1 MSVEIRNLLGTVY
14 TINNMPT
21 GGAKALKYT
30 TIGRLLYWLNESFML
45 KDENGKV
52 LNSFY
57 VGKHDYEC
65 KPKDDNREYKNENT
79 FLTFEN
85 HFCTAVDRF
94 IIPKVGQTREQNPFY
109 IKYAS
114 EDLIKELIFG
124 DGTDILDI
132 LINLEYIQNQFESK
146 LTSVE
151 ESSINIYEFVKDI
164 LQDMTNDF
172 GYINQFDIHL
182 RDNTEY
188 YIVDRKVTAGKEDL
202 QSSIIDLVGLGSTAT
217 NINLTSNLTNET
229 ATFAV
234 ISAATIKSD
243 IPSEN
248 SAMMSW
254 NRGLQ
259 DRFIKEK
266 FVVQKKE
273 SRTKAL
279 RDKIIALQ
287 GYCYYI
293 NKDLQRLPDVSSVS
307 LEASHKAVMTELV
320 AELSYLK
327 KVSPPGMVP
336 IQLSFEVLGISGIN
350 VGQGFMLEKG
360 ILPESYEGRVSFIV
374 GGVSHKVSD
383 NRWTTELTCYMSM
396 IDTAES
402 LTEEGRPSVV
412 DLLNGDSVKNELERL
427 NAQSAEEVALAI
439 AAGNEDTTGEDLFNE
454 LAKKALD
461 DKFTPIWPGF
471 RAARPSDRTKSGKG
485 RYYNTSENNSRRGII
500 HDDLDAMIAK
510 AIDEAN
516 RKMDANIN
524 EGVGNVFF
532 SRIRYYKIN
541 SGGQISSSTLEKY
554 NITDAKTIN
563 RVRVSNESDT
573 KNHDNGWA
581 ADIQLYS
588 KGNNVFKTTK
598 KDFKSK
604 NRGTSSTN
612 IVNLFIE
619 AFFKLALDS
628 GKVPRI
634 GVGNSNYM
642 NDTTIH
648 VGFFNA
654 KSAASS
660 RAATIFSKSDKF
672 QNPAFAYLAN
682 PYLKSVYQQAY
693 TKYGKENIALIP
705 RGKAT

>member
-94 IIPKVGQTREQNPFY
+94 IIPKVGQTKEENPFY

-412 DLLNGDSVKNELERL
+412 DLLNGDVVKSELERL

-439 AAGNEDTTGEDLFNE
+439 AAGNEDITGEDLFNE
-454 LAKKALD
+454 LAKRALG

-471 RAARPSDRTKSGKG
+471 RAARYRDPTKSGKG
-485 RYYNTSENNSRRGII
+485 RYYNTSENTSRRGII

-510 AIDEAN
+510 AIDQAN
-516 RKMDANIN
+516 RKMDANLN
-524 EGVGNVFF
+524 EGVGRVYFDK
-532 SRIRYYKIN
+532 IRFYKIN

-581 ADIQLYS
+581 ADIQLYG
-588 KGNNVFKTTK
+588 KPDNVFKTTK
-598 KDFKSK
+598 KDSKSD
-604 NRGTSSTN
+604 RGTSSTN

-672 QNPAFAYLAN
+672 QNPAFEYLAN

-693 TKYGKENIALIP
+693 TKYGKGNIALIP